1 MDHYNFNLK
10 VRKLQNYNT
19 WSQLVPLFWQ
29 DINKDMFFGNKR
41 KWLDFMNYLIP
52 KLGPSKSQS

>member
-1 MDHYNFNLK
+1 MDHHNFNLK

-29 DINKDMFFGNKR
+29 DINKDIFFGNKR

-52 KLGPSKSQS
+52 KLGPSKLQS